1 MSTTSRIRLLLV
13 TTMALLA
20 AVAVGATASSS
31 PTFAGAAQGTSAGVL
46 TFNAQLDARYPPTT
60 CPDGTPGGI
69 ECFARTGSGTVR
81 GLGTV
86 NESYEYLV
94 DPAPTGCGTGID
106 MVRVLPTTARL
117 SVPDKGEIQLSVGE
131 PACAARVLGRPL
143 RATSAFTITGGTGTY
158 TGASGGGTYTDL
170 SYGPPT
176 YRGKDSWQG
185 TLSVPGL
192 DFDVTPPVLRGA
204 VARTVRAPRR
214 SQRVRVP
221 FKVTAVDAVDGAVPA
236 TCTPRPGSIFR
247 LGRTRVT
254 CSATDKS
261 ANTAARTFTVTVIAS
276 R

>member
-1 MSTTSRIRLLLV
+1 MSTMGRIRLLLV

-20 AVAVGATASSS
+20 AVAAGAAATS
-31 PTFAGAAQGTSAGVL
+31 PTFAGAARGTSAGVL

-69 ECFARTGSGTVR
+69 ECFTRTGTGTIR

-86 NESYEYLV
+86 NESFVYLV
-94 DPAPTGCGTGID
+94 DPAPTGCGTDID
-106 MVRVLPTTARL
+106 AVRVLPTTARL
-117 SVPDKGEIQLSVGE
+117 SVPGKGEIQLSVGE
-131 PACAARVLGRPL
+131 SACASRAGLL

-158 TGASGGGTYTDL
+158 TGASGGGTYTDF
-170 SYGPPT
+170 STGPPG

-185 TLSVPGL
+185 TLVVPGL

-236 TCTPRPGSIFR
+236 TCTPRPGSVFR

-254 CSATDKS
+254 CSATDKT

>member
-20 AVAVGATASSS
+20 AVAAGAAATS
-31 PTFAGAAQGTSAGVL
+31 PTFAGAARGTSAGVL

-86 NESYEYLV
+86 NESFVYLV
-94 DPAPTGCGTGID
+94 DPAPTGCGTDID
-106 MVRVLPTTARL
+106 AVRVLPTTARL
-117 SVPDKGEIQLSVGE
+117 SVPGKGEIQLSVGE
-131 PACAARVLGRPL
+131 SGCASRAGVL

-158 TGASGGGTYTDL
+158 TGASGGGTYTDV
-170 SYGPPT
+170 STGPPG

-185 TLSVPGL
+185 TLVVPGV

-236 TCTPRPGSIFR
+236 TCTPRPGSVFR

-254 CSATDKS
+254 CSATDKT

>member
-1 MSTTSRIRLLLV
+1 MRLRTVLVLCAALVLVLGVGPAMSGGTRAI
-13 TTMALLA
+13 A
-20 AVAVGATASSS
+20 
-31 PTFAGAAQGTSAGVL
+31 FGAAAGTL
-46 TFNAQLDARYPPTT
+46 TFDAQLDARYPPTT

-86 NESYEYLV
+86 NESYVYLV
-94 DPAPTGCGTGID
+94 DPAPTGCGTD
-106 MVRVLPTTARL
+106 NDAVQVLPTTARL
-117 SVPDKGEIQLSVGE
+117 SIPGKGEIQLSVGG
-131 PACAARVLGRPL
+131 PACAARTLGLPL

-158 TGASGGGTYTDL
+158 TGASGGGTYIDR
-170 SYGPPT
+170 SYGT

-221 FKVTAVDAVDGAVPA
+221 FKVTAVDAVDGAVPT
-236 TCTPRPGSIFR
+236 TCMPSPGSIFR

-261 ANTAARTFTVTVIAS
+261 ANAASRTFTVTVLTA

>member
-1 MSTTSRIRLLLV
+1 MRLRTVLV
-13 TTMALLA
+13 LCAALVLVLGVGPAMGGGTRAIAFSA
-20 AVAVGATASSS
+20 A
-31 PTFAGAAQGTSAGVL
+31 AGTL
-46 TFNAQLDARYPPTT
+46 TFDAQLDARYPLTT

-69 ECFARTGSGTVR
+69 DCFARTGSGTVR

-86 NESYEYLV
+86 NESFVYLV
-94 DPAPTGCGTGID
+94 DPAPTGCRTDIEP
-106 MVRVLPTTARL
+106 VRVLPTTARL
-117 SVPDKGEIQLSVGE
+117 SVPGKGEIQLSVSE
-131 PACAARVLGRPL
+131 PACAARVIGRPL

-158 TGASGGGTYTDL
+158 TGASGGGTYTDY
-170 SYGPPT
+170 SYGPPAD
-176 YRGKDSWQG
+176 RGKDSWQG

-214 SQRVRVP
+214 SRRVRVP

-236 TCTPRPGSIFR
+236 RCTPRPGSIFR

>member
-1 MSTTSRIRLLLV
+1 MFTTGRIRLLLV

-20 AVAVGATASSS
+20 AVAVGATATGS
-31 PTFAGAAQGTSAGVL
+31 PTLAGVAQGTSAVVL

-60 CPDGTPGGI
+60 CPDGTPGGS

-86 NESYEYLV
+86 NESFVYLV
-94 DPAPTGCGTGID
+94 DPAPTGCGTVIEP
-106 MVRVLPTTARL
+106 VRVLPTTARL
-117 SVPDKGEIQLSVGE
+117 SVPGKGEIQLSVGE
-131 PACAARVLGRPL
+131 SGCASRAGAV
-143 RATSAFTITGGTGTY
+143 RATSAFTITGGTGAY
-158 TGASGGGTYTDL
+158 TGASGGGTYTDN

-192 DFDVTPPVLRGA
+192 DFDATPPVLRGA
-204 VARTVRAPRR
+204 VARTVRAPRH

-221 FKVTAVDAVDGAVPA
+221 FNVTAVDAVDGAVPA

-247 LGRTRVT
+247 LGRTRVA
-254 CSATDKS
+254 CSSTDKS

>member
-1 MSTTSRIRLLLV
+1 MRLRTVLV
-13 TTMALLA
+13 LCAALVLVLGVGPAMGGGTPAIAFSA
-20 AVAVGATASSS
+20 A
-31 PTFAGAAQGTSAGVL
+31 AGTL
-46 TFNAQLDARYPPTT
+46 TFDAQLDARYPPTT

-81 GLGTV
+81 GLGAV
-86 NESYEYLV
+86 NESFVYLV
-94 DPAPTGCGTGID
+94 DPAPTGCGTDIEP
-106 MVRVLPTTARL
+106 VRVLPTTARL
-117 SVPDKGEIQLSVGE
+117 SVPGKGEIQLSVGE
-131 PACAARVLGRPL
+131 SGCASRGGVL
-143 RATSAFTITGGTGTY
+143 RATSAFTITGGTGAY
-158 TGASGGGTYTDL
+158 TGASGGGTYTDN

-176 YRGKDSWQG
+176 YRGKDRWQG

-236 TCTPRPGSIFR
+236 TCMPRPGSIFR

-261 ANTAARTFTVTVIAS
+261 ANAATRTFTVTVLTA